1 MDRTMQSEEIEAFMC
16 PPAMG
21 RTQKHWCVT
30 MQWEA
35 TKGCTIAHGR
45 DQKNGCVVMHVEPSP
60 RMGTCAWCMESNRV
74 CVPARVR
81 QDTSTVVRSAG
92 STDRGKK
99 RARGMAATRAAY
111 RGLLRATK
119 EAFRGDPSMLEAAR
133 NEVRHKFEANRQL
146 VDPQQIEK
154 EQRDAWEAASFVRNC
169 IAQAQLNERGN
180 YELHVKPQHVD
191 GVAEST
197 IQPSEREEEE
207 EERPREPKP
216 APHH

>member
-1 MDRTMQSEEIEAFMC
+1 MEETKS
-16 PPAMG
+16 MG
-21 RTQKHWCVT
+21 
-30 MQWEA
+30 
-35 TKGCTIAHGR
+35 
-45 DQKNGCVVMHVEPSP
+45 VVMQCEQTP
-60 RMGTCAWCMESNRV
+60 RMGTCARCMDPSV
-74 CVPARVR
+74 CCRTCV
-81 QDTSTVVRSAG
+81 AG
-92 STDRGKK
+92 HVDGGAERRFDRPRKK
-99 RARGMAATRAAY
+99 RTRGMAATRAAY

-197 IQPSEREEEE
+197 IQPSQREAEEEA
-207 EERPREPKP
+207 ERPREPKR